1 VISLLLSL
9 LVILAGA
16 LAAPAKVP
24 PAHPAAN
31 IAVVVRPTTVR
42 TGKPT
47 SVVVL
52 GVPRGST
59 HVQLVADGK
68 TWPTRLAPHHAFVA
82 HPVARIAGPWELD
95 VRYQDHG
102 ATHTALGTVVR
113 VR

>member
-16 LAAPAKVP
+16 LSSPAKTP
-24 PAHPAAN
+24 PTHPASS

-42 TGKPT
+42 TGKPI

-52 GVPRGST
+52 GVPRGAT
-59 HVQLVADGK
+59 HVQVVTDGK
-68 TWPTRLAPHHAFVA
+68 AWPARVALHHAFVA
-82 HPVARIAGPWELD
+82 HPVARNPGPWELD
-95 VRYQDHG
+95 VRYRDHG
-102 ATHTALGTVVR
+102 RTDTALGMVVR

>member
-16 LAAPAKVP
+16 LSAPAKAPTVE
-24 PAHPAAN
+24 PASN
-31 IAVVVRPTTVR
+31 LAVVVHPTAVH

-52 GVPRGST
+52 GVPHGATR
-59 HVQLVADGK
+59 VRVLADGK
-68 TWPTRLAPHHAFVA
+68 AWPTRPAPHHAFVA
-82 HPVARIAGPWELD
+82 HPVAHLPGPWELD
-95 VRYQDHG
+95 VRYRDHG
-102 ATHTALGTVVR
+102 STHTALGAVVR